1 MFGILACVIIFVV
14 IALGVISYIENRHNE
29 PEQTEEKESDKF
41 S

>member
-14 IALGVISYIENRHNE
+14 IALGVISYIENRQNE
-29 PEQTEEKESDKF
+29 PEQTEQKETDKF